1 MIIGAMKC
9 GTSSLAHMV
18 SLHPDISFSKPKEP
32 QFFSNYHD
40 WRHRLDQ
47 YHSHFT
53 KSAKLYGEG
62 STNYTKYPDFRWNIW
77 DDIYEYNKNMKFI
90 YVVRDPVERIISH
103 YSHIYETG
111 FTDDPIDVALRR
123 IPGLI
128 NTTRYYTQIS
138 PYIKKFGREQVHIV
152 LFDQMIKQPTTVLN
166 DIFHF
171 LGLET
176 IDITESDLGKIHVNK
191 SYRGT
196 RKHHKYKKLK
206 NHLGYKLLRKLL
218 PGLAARIA
226 DNSKRHLKQKPKLSL
241 ESIELVQN
249 LVEADILMLQ
259 SLVDADL
266 SSWLQRTDAIL
277 DYQLTKQGKQ
287 SVSSM
292 S

>member
-1 MIIGAMKC
+1 
-9 GTSSLAHMV
+9 
-18 SLHPDISFSKPKEP
+18 
-32 QFFSNYHD
+32 
-40 WRHRLDQ
+40 
-47 YHSHFT
+47 
-53 KSAKLYGEG
+53 
-62 STNYTKYPDFRWNIW
+62 
-77 DDIYEYNKNMKFI
+77 
-90 YVVRDPVERIISH
+90 
-103 YSHIYETG
+103 
-111 FTDDPIDVALRR
+111 IDVALRR

-176 IDITESDLGKIHVNK
+176 IDITESDLGKFHVNK